1 MAALKCR
8 RSPSPDRVRQ
18 CGAQVLDEANAR
30 VSDCP
35 DRPCETFKER
45 RQQLVDAL
53 QAFDECV
60 SWVVVWVAALR
71 ARELSRCGYREHRAP
86 FTLQRLCEILLEP
99 DRQYKSTNKLVA
111 GIDKVRRVCDGACAC
126 TVF

>member
-1 MAALKCR
+1 MHPWTSLQPLLEARLTQVSVWAALKCR

-71 ARELSRCGYREHRAP
+71 AREL
-86 FTLQRLCEILLEP
+86 
-99 DRQYKSTNKLVA
+99 KM
-111 GIDKVRRVCDGACAC
+111 RVS
-126 TVF
+126 